1 MCISISQCQLRMLF
15 LESLS
20 MARIPVMS
28 VSASINDPVA
38 VVNTYCS
45 YVSML
50 KDPVAKDESKLKAL
64 PESSGELEIQ
74 TFLLYVKTIYK
85 DLPNYLH
92 LMFELR
98 PIPKVKILSAAT
110 SEPLLKETFTI
121 ALIQIKKS

>member
-1 MCISISQCQLRMLF
+1 MSIKNGLF

-64 PESSGELEIQ
+64 PESSGELEQ
-74 TFLLYVKTIYK
+74 LRKTIVEIIHT
-85 DLPNYLH
+85 LPANNHLLPDSKPILS
-92 LMFELR
+92 LMFKSLEVENEENMLVVFRIIMEFHKTFR
-98 PIPKVKILSAAT
+98 PP
-110 SEPLLKETFTI
+110 
-121 ALIQIKKS
+121 

>member
-1 MCISISQCQLRMLF
+1 
-15 LESLS
+15 

-64 PESSGELEIQ
+64 PESSGELEQ
-74 TFLLYVKTIYK
+74 LRKTIVEIIHT
-85 DLPNYLH
+85 LPANNHLLPDSKPILS
-92 LMFELR
+92 LMFKSLEVENEENMLVVFRIIMEFHKTFR
-98 PIPKVKILSAAT
+98 PP
-110 SEPLLKETFTI
+110 
-121 ALIQIKKS
+121 